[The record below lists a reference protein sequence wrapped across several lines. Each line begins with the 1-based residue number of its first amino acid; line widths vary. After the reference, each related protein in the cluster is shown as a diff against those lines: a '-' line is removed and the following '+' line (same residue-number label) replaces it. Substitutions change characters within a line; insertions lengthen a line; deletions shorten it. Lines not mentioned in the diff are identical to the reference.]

1 MNPEQDLIPKV
12 KGIPVVDGILAP
24 PLEEMSPLLP
34 IEVVERSMITNVNEL
49 SYKIRQ

>member
-12 KGIPVVDGILAP
+12 KGIPVADAILAP

-34 IEVVERSMITNVNEL
+34 LEEIINNMTNINDL
-49 SYKIRQ
+49 SYKIRL